1 MPAIRSRHKV
11 VERDVDSDGRPT
23 AMHADQFVDPR
34 DRRRL
39 LRPELAHSNGNGDG
53 DDYDSEEDA
62 TTMRLEREWRA
73 LSLKTKLLG
82 PILFVVG
89 CACLGVYGMY
99 QGGVIDLPRAVERG
113 TSTALVV
120 VGSMSAAA
128 GGWSCFV
135 MAQVWRRE
143 PGYAYSMIPGE

>member
-1 MPAIRSRHKV
+1 MRSRHKI
-11 VERDVDSDGRPT
+11 VEREMDANGVST

-39 LRPELAHSNGNGDG
+39 LRTERDAVEDE
-53 DDYDSEEDA
+53 DYDSEEDA
-62 TTMRLEREWRA
+62 TTQRLEREWRA
-73 LSLKTKLLG
+73 LSLKTKMLG

-99 QGGVIDLPRAVERG
+99 QAGVIDLPRAVERG

>member
-1 MPAIRSRHKV
+1 M
-11 VERDVDSDGRPT
+11 VEREMDANGVST

-39 LRPELAHSNGNGDG
+39 LRTERDAVEDE
-53 DDYDSEEDA
+53 DYDSEEDA
-62 TTMRLEREWRA
+62 TTQRLEREWRA
-73 LSLKTKLLG
+73 LSLKTKMLG
-82 PILFVVG
+82 PILLVVG

-99 QGGVIDLPRAVERG
+99 QAGVIDLPRAVERG

>member
-1 MPAIRSRHKV
+1 MTRGGAVRSRHKI
-11 VERDVDSDGRPT
+11 VEREMDANGVST

-39 LRPELAHSNGNGDG
+39 LRTERDAVEDE
-53 DDYDSEEDA
+53 DYDSEEDA
-62 TTMRLEREWRA
+62 TTQRLEREWRA
-73 LSLKTKLLG
+73 LSLKTKMLG

-99 QGGVIDLPRAVERG
+99 QAGVIDLPRAVERG

>member
-1 MPAIRSRHKV
+1 MDANGVS
-11 VERDVDSDGRPT
+11 T

-39 LRPELAHSNGNGDG
+39 LRTERDAVEDE
-53 DDYDSEEDA
+53 DYDSEEDA
-62 TTMRLEREWRA
+62 TTQRLEREWRA
-73 LSLKTKLLG
+73 LSLKTKMLG

-99 QGGVIDLPRAVERG
+99 QAGVIDLPRAVERG

>member
-1 MPAIRSRHKV
+1 MRSRHKI
-11 VERDVDSDGRPT
+11 VEREMDAHGVST

-39 LRPELAHSNGNGDG
+39 LRTERDAVEDE
-53 DDYDSEEDA
+53 DYDSEEDA
-62 TTMRLEREWRA
+62 TTHRLEREWRA
-73 LSLKTKLLG
+73 LSLKTKMLG

-99 QGGVIDLPRAVERG
+99 QAGVIDLPRAVERG

>member
-1 MPAIRSRHKV
+1 MTRGGAVRSRHKI
-11 VERDVDSDGRPT
+11 VEREMDANGVST

-39 LRPELAHSNGNGDG
+39 LRTERDAVEDE
-53 DDYDSEEDA
+53 DYDSEEDA
-62 TTMRLEREWRA
+62 TTQRLEREWRA
-73 LSLKTKLLG
+73 LSLKTKMLG
-82 PILFVVG
+82 PILLVVG

-99 QGGVIDLPRAVERG
+99 QAGVIDLPRAVERG